1 MNNLKQII
9 QNINENGYLVQPF
22 GVMREAF
29 EYYKRTL
36 LLTATT
42 MLLFILLASFIGSY
56 AMIQTGFLDATATP
70 EEIQIQLLGLVDQL
84 TEPPLLFYYLA
95 ITIVVNALTSILVAG
110 YYKINSEAAL
120 NKTPKFLS
128 VFKYFFSIKGV
139 YIFII
144 QLVINLAGVFI
155 STLLKDVNL
164 EMVSVII
171 TWLINML
178 TVFTTPLIIFGKM
191 SPFTALKTSINVVN
205 KQPIPI
211 MLTLILNYFL
221 ASSGLFFFL
230 IGVLFTVPYLFSV
243 YFTLYKQIIGYNI
256 EEN

>member
-1 MNNLKQII
+1 MNNLKQIL
-9 QNINENGYLVQPF
+9 QNINENGYLIQPF
-22 GVMREAF
+22 GVMKEAF
-29 EYYKRTL
+29 EYYKKTL

-42 MLLFILLASFIGSY
+42 MLLFIFSASFIGSFT
-56 AMIQTGFLDATATP
+56 MIQTGLLDATATP
-70 EEIQIQLLGLVDQL
+70 EEIQSQLLDLINQI

-95 ITIVVNALTSILVAG
+95 ITVIVNAIASILVAG
-110 YYKINSEAAL
+110 YYKINAEAAL
-120 NKTPKFLS
+120 NKIPSFLS
-128 VFKYFFSIKGV
+128 VFKYFVSVKGL

-144 QLVINLAGVFI
+144 QIFLNLAGVFI
-155 STLLKDVNL
+155 STLLKEVNL

-171 TWLINML
+171 TWLINIL

-191 SPFTALKTSINVVN
+191 SPFMALKTSINVVN

-221 ASSGLFFFL
+221 ASSGLFLFL